1 MSNKTL
7 SSRGRQEAQSKRA
20 GRFRGSSINLF
31 YLPAVIL
38 LAVFIVYP
46 LFSGIGLSLTNWD
59 GYSPEKTFIGLTNFA
74 QMFKDANFR
83 LILINTLIYGVGSTA
98 IQQGPRPRSGA
109 AAELEDPRAQRCSR
123 AIIYLPALVA
133 PVIMGTMYYFIFQY
147 QQGALNTIMTGLGFE
162 KVAWFNNPA
171 VSVAIITIV
180 NSIQFVGVSMIIYL
194 AGLQTLDQSVME
206 AASLDGASGWK
217 KFWNITLPMLQPAF
231 TTSVVLNLIGGLKLF
246 DIIKVL
252 TNGGPGYATNSI
264 STYISS
270 MYFDA
275 QNAGYASALG
285 VFLFILI
292 AIITYLLNT
301 GLAKLNWEA

>member
-98 IQQGPRPRSGA
+98 IQQVLGLGLALLLNSKIRGATCSAPSSTFPHLWPRSSWV
-109 AAELEDPRAQRCSR
+109 RCTTSSSSTSR
-123 AIIYLPALVA
+123 AR
-133 PVIMGTMYYFIFQY
+133 
-147 QQGALNTIMTGLGFE
+147 
-162 KVAWFNNPA
+162 
-171 VSVAIITIV
+171 
-180 NSIQFVGVSMIIYL
+180 
-194 AGLQTLDQSVME
+194 
-206 AASLDGASGWK
+206 
-217 KFWNITLPMLQPAF
+217 
-231 TTSVVLNLIGGLKLF
+231 
-246 DIIKVL
+246 
-252 TNGGPGYATNSI
+252 
-264 STYISS
+264 
-270 MYFDA
+270 
-275 QNAGYASALG
+275 
-285 VFLFILI
+285 
-292 AIITYLLNT
+292 
-301 GLAKLNWEA
+301 

>member
-98 IQQGPRPRSGA
+98 IQQVLGLGLALLLNSKIRGRNVF
-109 AAELEDPRAQRCSR
+109 R

-171 VSVAIITIV
+171 VSVAIIT
-180 NSIQFVGVSMIIYL
+180 
-194 AGLQTLDQSVME
+194 
-206 AASLDGASGWK
+206 
-217 KFWNITLPMLQPAF
+217 
-231 TTSVVLNLIGGLKLF
+231 
-246 DIIKVL
+246 
-252 TNGGPGYATNSI
+252 
-264 STYISS
+264 
-270 MYFDA
+270 
-275 QNAGYASALG
+275 
-285 VFLFILI
+285 
-292 AIITYLLNT
+292 YLLNT

>member
-98 IQQGPRPRSGA
+98 IQQV
-109 AAELEDPRAQRCSR
+109 L
-123 AIIYLPALVA
+123 
-133 PVIMGTMYYFIFQY
+133 
-147 QQGALNTIMTGLGFE
+147 GLG
-162 KVAWFNNPA
+162 VPA
-171 VSVAIITIV
+171 QHQLLLPFGQQLDDF
-180 NSIQFVGVSMIIYL
+180 IQLF
-194 AGLQTLDQSVME
+194 
-206 AASLDGASGWK
+206 GAK
-217 KFWNITLPMLQPAF
+217 LLVREVQDVHLP
-231 TTSVVLNLIGGLKLF
+231 
-246 DIIKVL
+246 
-252 TNGGPGYATNSI
+252 
-264 STYISS
+264 
-270 MYFDA
+270 
-275 QNAGYASALG
+275 LG
-285 VFLFILI
+285 VFV
-292 AIITYLLNT
+292 AVRQGGPQV
-301 GLAKLNWEA
+301 GLRAVQPH

>member
-1 MSNKTL
+1 
-7 SSRGRQEAQSKRA
+7 
-20 GRFRGSSINLF
+20 
-31 YLPAVIL
+31 
-38 LAVFIVYP
+38 
-46 LFSGIGLSLTNWD
+46 
-59 GYSPEKTFIGLTNFA
+59 
-74 QMFKDANFR
+74 
-83 LILINTLIYGVGSTA
+83 
-98 IQQGPRPRSGA
+98 
-109 AAELEDPRAQRCSR
+109 
-123 AIIYLPALVA
+123 
-133 PVIMGTMYYFIFQY
+133 MGTMYYFIFQY
-147 QQGALNTIMTGLGFE
+147 QQGALNTIMIGLGFE

>member
-1 MSNKTL
+1 MPQIIAVL
-7 SSRGRQEAQSKRA
+7 AWRGEFHYEYGFLNILLTKIGLTAIQWKVDPVWNYVAMNIVNIWL
-20 GRFRGSSINLF
+20 GVPFMM
-31 YLPAVIL
+31 VIL
-38 LAVFIVYP
+38 L
-46 LFSGIGLSLTNWD
+46 G
-59 GYSPEKTFIGLTNFA
+59 
-74 QMFKDANFR
+74 
-83 LILINTLIYGVGSTA
+83 
-98 IQQGPRPRSGA
+98 
-109 AAELEDPRAQRCSR
+109 
-123 AIIYLPALVA
+123 
-133 PVIMGTMYYFIFQY
+133 
-147 QQGALNTIMTGLGFE
+147 
-162 KVAWFNNPA
+162 
-171 VSVAIITIV
+171 
-180 NSIQFVGVSMIIYL
+180 
-194 AGLQTLDQSVME
+194 GLQSIPVTYYE
-206 AASLDGASGWK
+206 AADVDGASK
-217 KFWNITLPMLQPAF
+217 LQQFWNITLPMLQPAF

>member
-98 IQQGPRPRSGA
+98 IQQVLGLGLALLLNSKIRGRNVF
-109 AAELEDPRAQRCSR
+109 R

-275 QNAGYASALG
+275 QNVGYASALG

>member
-98 IQQGPRPRSGA
+98 IQQV
-109 AAELEDPRAQRCSR
+109 L
-123 AIIYLPALVA
+123 
-133 PVIMGTMYYFIFQY
+133 
-147 QQGALNTIMTGLGFE
+147 GLGFE

>member
-59 GYSPEKTFIGLTNFA
+59 GYSPEKTFSGLTNFA

-83 LILINTLIYGVGSTA
+83 LILALLLNSKIRGRNVF
-98 IQQGPRPRSGA
+98 
-109 AAELEDPRAQRCSR
+109 R

>member
-98 IQQGPRPRSGA
+98 IQQV
-109 AAELEDPRAQRCSR
+109 L
-123 AIIYLPALVA
+123 
-133 PVIMGTMYYFIFQY
+133 
-147 QQGALNTIMTGLGFE
+147 GLG
-162 KVAWFNNPA
+162 
-171 VSVAIITIV
+171 
-180 NSIQFVGVSMIIYL
+180 L
-194 AGLQTLDQSVME
+194 ACC
-206 AASLDGASGWK
+206 
-217 KFWNITLPMLQPAF
+217 
-231 TTSVVLNLIGGLKLF
+231 
-246 DIIKVL
+246 
-252 TNGGPGYATNSI
+252 
-264 STYISS
+264 
-270 MYFDA
+270 
-275 QNAGYASALG
+275 
-285 VFLFILI
+285 
-292 AIITYLLNT
+292 
-301 GLAKLNWEA
+301 

>member
-1 MSNKTL
+1 M
-7 SSRGRQEAQSKRA
+7 
-20 GRFRGSSINLF
+20 
-31 YLPAVIL
+31 IL

-98 IQQGPRPRSGA
+98 IQQV
-109 AAELEDPRAQRCSR
+109 L
-123 AIIYLPALVA
+123 
-133 PVIMGTMYYFIFQY
+133 
-147 QQGALNTIMTGLGFE
+147 GLGLALLLNSKIRGRNVF
-162 KVAWFNNPA
+162 
-171 VSVAIITIV
+171 SVAIITIV

>member
-98 IQQGPRPRSGA
+98 IQQVLGLGLALLLNSKIRGRNVF
-109 AAELEDPRAQRCSR
+109 R

-180 NSIQFVGVSMIIYL
+180 NSIQFVGVSMIIIGRSADPRPVGDGGRQPRWRQRWEEIL
-194 AGLQTLDQSVME
+194 E
-206 AASLDGASGWK
+206 HHAAHAAARLHHVRRAEPHRRPQAVRHHQGAH
-217 KFWNITLPMLQPAF
+217 QRR
-231 TTSVVLNLIGGLKLF
+231 
-246 DIIKVL
+246 
-252 TNGGPGYATNSI
+252 PGI
-264 STYISS
+264 C
-270 MYFDA
+270 
-275 QNAGYASALG
+275 
-285 VFLFILI
+285 
-292 AIITYLLNT
+292 
-301 GLAKLNWEA
+301 E

>member
-1 MSNKTL
+1 
-7 SSRGRQEAQSKRA
+7 
-20 GRFRGSSINLF
+20 
-31 YLPAVIL
+31 
-38 LAVFIVYP
+38 
-46 LFSGIGLSLTNWD
+46 
-59 GYSPEKTFIGLTNFA
+59 
-74 QMFKDANFR
+74 MF
-83 LILINTLIYGVGSTA
+83 
-98 IQQGPRPRSGA
+98 
-109 AAELEDPRAQRCSR
+109 R

-301 GLAKLNWEA
+301 GLAKLNWEACDVHHQENQSEESRSDRLPAWTLGHLPVPRHRGGMPAAAVLLGDQRLNEASDGHVVHAAAPA

>member
-1 MSNKTL
+1 
-7 SSRGRQEAQSKRA
+7 
-20 GRFRGSSINLF
+20 
-31 YLPAVIL
+31 
-38 LAVFIVYP
+38 
-46 LFSGIGLSLTNWD
+46 
-59 GYSPEKTFIGLTNFA
+59 
-74 QMFKDANFR
+74 
-83 LILINTLIYGVGSTA
+83 
-98 IQQGPRPRSGA
+98 
-109 AAELEDPRAQRCSR
+109 
-123 AIIYLPALVA
+123 
-133 PVIMGTMYYFIFQY
+133 
-147 QQGALNTIMTGLGFE
+147 
-162 KVAWFNNPA
+162 
-171 VSVAIITIV
+171 
-180 NSIQFVGVSMIIYL
+180 
-194 AGLQTLDQSVME
+194 ME
-206 AASLDGASGWK
+206 APSLDGASGWK

>member
-1 MSNKTL
+1 MTTRNDIERVLWKACDSFRGKID
-7 SSRGRQEAQSKRA
+7 SSRYKDYILSMLFVKYLSDVTLERRA
-20 GRFRGSSINLF
+20 LYMEQYDGDERRVERAMSRERFSLDRESTFDYLYENRTDTEIGQKINVALSHIEDHNSGK
-31 YLPAVIL
+31 LRN
-38 LAVFIVYP
+38 VF
-46 LFSGIGLSLTNWD
+46 
-59 GYSPEKTFIGLTNFA
+59 
-74 QMFKDANFR
+74 
-83 LILINTLIYGVGSTA
+83 
-98 IQQGPRPRSGA
+98 
-109 AAELEDPRAQRCSR
+109 R

>member
-98 IQQGPRPRSGA
+98 IQQ
-109 AAELEDPRAQRCSR
+109 
-123 AIIYLPALVA
+123 ALCFA
-133 PVIMGTMYYFIFQY
+133 GSSS
-147 QQGALNTIMTGLGFE
+147 A
-162 KVAWFNNPA
+162 
-171 VSVAIITIV
+171 SVWR
-180 NSIQFVGVSMIIYL
+180 FC
-194 AGLQTLDQSVME
+194 
-206 AASLDGASGWK
+206 
-217 KFWNITLPMLQPAF
+217 
-231 TTSVVLNLIGGLKLF
+231 
-246 DIIKVL
+246 
-252 TNGGPGYATNSI
+252 
-264 STYISS
+264 
-270 MYFDA
+270 
-275 QNAGYASALG
+275 
-285 VFLFILI
+285 
-292 AIITYLLNT
+292 
-301 GLAKLNWEA
+301 